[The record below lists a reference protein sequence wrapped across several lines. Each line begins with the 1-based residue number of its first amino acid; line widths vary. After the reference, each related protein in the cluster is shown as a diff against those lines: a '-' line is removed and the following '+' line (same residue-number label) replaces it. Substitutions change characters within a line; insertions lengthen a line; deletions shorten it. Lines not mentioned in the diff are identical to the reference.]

1 MKHEELIYSRW
12 LWILS
17 LLYYFGVNPYSPLL
31 PMIFAIVFCITYLS
45 HFYNKFHWSK
55 KICVISFELFFGYL
69 AYIKNPSRDLFNTDD
84 FRFTLLIMLIYSIAI
99 KVKGTSV
106 NEIYFKTI
114 PEYHKDK
121 DENLIEHV
129 KRILSDK

>member
-1 MKHEELIYSRW
+1 
-12 LWILS
+12 
-17 LLYYFGVNPYSPLL
+17 
-31 PMIFAIVFCITYLS
+31 
-45 HFYNKFHWSK
+45 
-55 KICVISFELFFGYL
+55 VISFELFFGYL